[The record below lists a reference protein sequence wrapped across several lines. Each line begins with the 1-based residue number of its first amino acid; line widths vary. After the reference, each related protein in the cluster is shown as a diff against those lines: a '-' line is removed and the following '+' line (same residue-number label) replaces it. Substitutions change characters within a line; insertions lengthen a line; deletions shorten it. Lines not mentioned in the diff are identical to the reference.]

1 VNHVI
6 NLVLVSHGPL
16 AQGFAAAAEMIV
28 GPLEAV
34 YCIGLNPEDGPESL
48 CARVEQALQA
58 SAGGQVLLLTDLLG
72 GTPFNTCVRFFQ
84 ERQIPVLTGLN
95 LPMLLTAV
103 TERDQELEAL
113 VDRLTEAGREG
124 VRSLAEV
131 LETHAERTGGEED
144 AHSAC
149 ED

>member
-1 VNHVI
+1 
-6 NLVLVSHGPL
+6 
-16 AQGFAAAAEMIV
+16 
-28 GPLEAV
+28 
-34 YCIGLNPEDGPESL
+34 
-48 CARVEQALQA
+48 
-58 SAGGQVLLLTDLLG
+58 
-72 GTPFNTCVRFFQ
+72 
-84 ERQIPVLTGLN
+84 VLTGLN